1 MEKDQVL
8 LKKIKHESDYKAF
21 EKIFNRYY
29 EQLKIWSVF
38 IVKSD
43 SIAEEAVLDV
53 FFKLWDKRKR
63 ININTS
69 LKSYLF
75 AAVKNQSI
83 DYLRKNQQENMGF
96 VYPDLRSES
105 AQPDELMNAI
115 ELKER
120 IEKSI
125 DELPD
130 QCRIIFRMSRDEGM
144 KYKDIA
150 EKLNISIKTVET
162 QIGRALV
169 KLKKVVYK
177 N

>member
-1 MEKDQVL
+1 MEKDQIL
-8 LKKIKHESDYKAF
+8 LKKLKHESSYKAF
-21 EKIFNRYY
+21 EKIFNKYY

-43 SIAEEAVLDV
+43 SIAEEAVMDV
-53 FFKLWDKRKR
+53 FFKLWDKRKT
-63 ININTS
+63 INIKTS

-83 DYLRKNQQENMGF
+83 DYLRKNQQGNIGF
-96 VYPDLRSES
+96 VYPNLKSEC
-105 AQPDELMNAI
+105 AQPDELINAT
-115 ELKER
+115 ELQEQ
-120 IEKSI
+120 IEKSMN
-125 DELPD
+125 ELPE
-130 QCRIIFRMSRDEGM
+130 QCRKIFRMSRDEGL

-169 KLKKVVYK
+169 KLKRVVYK

>member
-96 VYPDLRSES
+96 VYPELRSES